1 MRQSATFTTK
11 QLSDNGGVLI
21 VRTPKPLSRGKA
33 LIQARTILGP
43 GAEVGHS
50 HLSRGMV
57 FITSTTGVIE
67 EVSYEKALELAKS
80 SDAAKAWS
88 ELQTTRANEIASAE
102 ELAGRAVLALR
113 MEQSKTLHDKANLRK
128 VRILGSGK
136 CGCGRIISKN
146 KTHCSACPEPE
157 HPNAKQIGDGMAQPD
172 GGSQPS
178 A

>member
-43 GAEVGHS
+43 DAEVGG
-50 HLSRGMV
+50 LRVTAGV
-57 FITSTTGVIE
+57 FIASVGGLIE
-67 EVSYEKALELAKS
+67 AVSYEKALELAKS

-172 GGSQPS
+172 GGNQPS